1 MRLRDLSP
9 FWRSYRALRVAVVT
23 FFTIVLP
30 IYIFVGLQPVSSAAG
45 ENYPSLTI
53 DAIGLDTPVA
63 SLELNNQELIAPAAI
78 AGIYDQHNGKLFIIG
93 HSSTV
98 FQRLAEVAPGTV
110 ITYDSQLYII
120 TEAITVEKSAVD
132 MTKILASTE
141 QETLILMTCAGQS
154 LPGQDA
160 THRFIATAVR
170 VDD

>member
-9 FWRSYRALRVAVVT
+9 FWRSYRALRVAVVA

-30 IYIFVGLQPVSSAAG
+30 IYIFIGLQPVSSAAG
-45 ENYPSLTI
+45 ENYTSLVI
-53 DAIGLDTPVA
+53 DEIGLDTPVA
-63 SLELNNQELIAPAAI
+63 ELELNNQELIAPASI
-78 AGIYDQHNGKLFIIG
+78 AGVYNQHNGKLFIIG

-98 FQRLAEVAPGTV
+98 FQHLSEVTPGAV
-110 ITYDSQLYII
+110 ITYDDNHYLV
-120 TEAITVEKSAVD
+120 TEAITVAKSTID
-132 MTKILASTE
+132 MSKILAGAD

-170 VDD
+170 IDD